1 MQFDIVNEYGELEPS
16 WLERL
21 DEILPLYAEQ
31 EGLPDDMVIGL
42 TFCDDDYI
50 QEVNREHRGI
60 DRATDVLSFP
70 LYERDDEIELF
81 EDELAPFGDIILSV
95 PHAIAQAEEYG
106 HSVER
111 EVCYLIVHGL
121 MHLAGYDHMEEDE
134 KAEMREQEE
143 ALLGRLGITRDARPE
158 KPRDEKPVESAAAKG
173 PRAMKTGFIS
183 LIGRPNAGKS
193 TLINQIMDRK
203 IAIVSAKP
211 QTTRTRITGIF
222 TTGDAQMV
230 FVDTPGI
237 HKPKHRL
244 DHYMVEAAR
253 STIYEGD
260 VIYYVVDASVPFGSG
275 EQFILDAL
283 KDVDVPVFLLLNKID
298 LMTPEELMRTI
309 VKWQTRREFA
319 EIFPLSAERGDN
331 VDRLL
336 ETSKGYL
343 YDGPS
348 FYPEDAV
355 TDQPERI
362 IMSELIREKILR
374 LTEEEVPHSVA
385 VVIEH
390 MERDE
395 KDDKLIV
402 HAAIYT
408 ERSSQKGIII
418 GKQGAMIKKIGTQAR
433 RDIEELL
440 GEKIYLKLWV
450 RVKENWR
457 NREGMLHDLGYDMDD
472 FN

>member
-1 MQFDIVNEYGELEPS
+1 
-16 WLERL
+16 
-21 DEILPLYAEQ
+21 
-31 EGLPDDMVIGL
+31 
-42 TFCDDDYI
+42 
-50 QEVNREHRGI
+50 
-60 DRATDVLSFP
+60 
-70 LYERDDEIELF
+70 
-81 EDELAPFGDIILSV
+81 
-95 PHAIAQAEEYG
+95 
-106 HSVER
+106 
-111 EVCYLIVHGL
+111 
-121 MHLAGYDHMEEDE
+121 
-134 KAEMREQEE
+134 
-143 ALLGRLGITRDARPE
+143 
-158 KPRDEKPVESAAAKG
+158 
-173 PRAMKTGFIS
+173 MKTGFIS

-193 TLINQIMDRK
+193 TLINQILDRK
-203 IAIVSAKP
+203 IAITSSKP

-222 TTGDAQMV
+222 TTSDAQIV
-230 FVDTPGI
+230 FIDTPGI
-237 HKPKHRL
+237 HKPKDRL
-244 DHYMVEAAR
+244 NQYMVEAAR

-260 VIYYVVDASVPFGSG
+260 VIFYVVDASVPFGPG
-275 EQFILDAL
+275 EQFILDCL
-283 KDVDVPVFLLLNKID
+283 KDIDVPVFLLLNKID
-298 LMTPEELMRTI
+298 CMTSEEIMRTI

-336 ETSKGYL
+336 ETVKGYL
-343 YDGPS
+343 IEGPN

-362 IMSELIREKILR
+362 VMSELIREKILR

-395 KDDKLIV
+395 SDDKLIV

-408 ERSSQKGIII
+408 ERQSQKAIII
-418 GKQGAMIKKIGTQAR
+418 GKQGQMIKRIGTAAR

-457 NREGMLHDLGYDMDD
+457 NREGALHDFGYDMED
-472 FN
+472 FS

>member
-1 MQFDIVNEYGELEPS
+1 
-16 WLERL
+16 
-21 DEILPLYAEQ
+21 
-31 EGLPDDMVIGL
+31 
-42 TFCDDDYI
+42 
-50 QEVNREHRGI
+50 
-60 DRATDVLSFP
+60 
-70 LYERDDEIELF
+70 
-81 EDELAPFGDIILSV
+81 
-95 PHAIAQAEEYG
+95 
-106 HSVER
+106 
-111 EVCYLIVHGL
+111 
-121 MHLAGYDHMEEDE
+121 
-134 KAEMREQEE
+134 
-143 ALLGRLGITRDARPE
+143 
-158 KPRDEKPVESAAAKG
+158 
-173 PRAMKTGFIS
+173 MKTGFIS

-193 TLINQIMDRK
+193 TLINQILDRK
-203 IAIVSAKP
+203 IAITSSKP

-222 TTGDAQMV
+222 TTNDAQMV
-230 FVDTPGI
+230 FIDTPGI
-237 HKPKHRL
+237 HKPKDRL
-244 DHYMVEAAR
+244 NQYMVEAAR

-260 VIYYVVDASVPFGSG
+260 VIFYVVDASVPFGPG
-275 EQFILDAL
+275 EQFILDCL
-283 KDVDVPVFLLLNKID
+283 KDIDVPVFLLLNKID
-298 LMTPEELMRTI
+298 CMTSEEIMRTI

-336 ETSKGYL
+336 ETVKGYL
-343 YDGPS
+343 IEGPN

-362 IMSELIREKILR
+362 VMSELIREKILR

-395 KDDKLIV
+395 SDDKLIV

-408 ERSSQKGIII
+408 ERQSQKAIII
-418 GKQGAMIKKIGTQAR
+418 GKQGQMIKRIGTAAR

-457 NREGMLHDLGYDMDD
+457 NREGALHDFGYDMED
-472 FN
+472 FS

>member
-1 MQFDIVNEYGELEPS
+1 
-16 WLERL
+16 
-21 DEILPLYAEQ
+21 
-31 EGLPDDMVIGL
+31 
-42 TFCDDDYI
+42 
-50 QEVNREHRGI
+50 
-60 DRATDVLSFP
+60 
-70 LYERDDEIELF
+70 
-81 EDELAPFGDIILSV
+81 
-95 PHAIAQAEEYG
+95 
-106 HSVER
+106 
-111 EVCYLIVHGL
+111 
-121 MHLAGYDHMEEDE
+121 
-134 KAEMREQEE
+134 
-143 ALLGRLGITRDARPE
+143 
-158 KPRDEKPVESAAAKG
+158 
-173 PRAMKTGFIS
+173 MKTGFIS

-193 TLINQIMDRK
+193 TLINQILDRK
-203 IAIVSAKP
+203 IAITSSKP

-222 TTGDAQMV
+222 TTSDAQMV
-230 FVDTPGI
+230 FIDTPGI
-237 HKPKHRL
+237 HKPKDRL
-244 DHYMVEAAR
+244 NQYMVEAAR

-260 VIYYVVDASVPFGSG
+260 VIFYVVDASVPFGPG
-275 EQFILDAL
+275 EQFILDCL
-283 KDVDVPVFLLLNKID
+283 KDIDVPVFLLLNKID
-298 LMTPEELMRTI
+298 CMTSEEIMRTI

-336 ETSKGYL
+336 ETVKGYL
-343 YDGPS
+343 IEGPN

-362 IMSELIREKILR
+362 VMSELIREKILR

-395 KDDKLIV
+395 SDDKLIV

-408 ERSSQKGIII
+408 ERQSQKAIII
-418 GKQGAMIKKIGTQAR
+418 GKQGQMIKRIGTAAR

-457 NREGMLHDLGYDMDD
+457 NREGALHDFGYDMED
-472 FN
+472 FS

>member
-1 MQFDIVNEYGELEPS
+1 
-16 WLERL
+16 
-21 DEILPLYAEQ
+21 
-31 EGLPDDMVIGL
+31 
-42 TFCDDDYI
+42 
-50 QEVNREHRGI
+50 
-60 DRATDVLSFP
+60 
-70 LYERDDEIELF
+70 
-81 EDELAPFGDIILSV
+81 
-95 PHAIAQAEEYG
+95 
-106 HSVER
+106 
-111 EVCYLIVHGL
+111 
-121 MHLAGYDHMEEDE
+121 
-134 KAEMREQEE
+134 
-143 ALLGRLGITRDARPE
+143 
-158 KPRDEKPVESAAAKG
+158 
-173 PRAMKTGFIS
+173 MKTGFIS

-193 TLINQIMDRK
+193 TLINQILDRK
-203 IAIVSAKP
+203 IAITSSKP

-222 TTGDAQMV
+222 TTSDAQMV
-230 FVDTPGI
+230 FIDTPGI
-237 HKPKHRL
+237 HKPKDRL
-244 DHYMVEAAR
+244 NQYMVEAAR

-260 VIYYVVDASVPFGSG
+260 VIFYVVDASVPFGPG
-275 EQFILDAL
+275 EQFILDCL
-283 KDVDVPVFLLLNKID
+283 KDIDVPVFLLLNKID
-298 LMTPEELMRTI
+298 CMTSEEIMRTI

-336 ETSKGYL
+336 ETVKGYL
-343 YDGPS
+343 IEGPN

-362 IMSELIREKILR
+362 VMSELIREKILR

-395 KDDKLIV
+395 SDDKLIV

-408 ERSSQKGIII
+408 EHQSQKAIII
-418 GKQGAMIKKIGTQAR
+418 GKQGQMIKRIGTAAR

-457 NREGMLHDLGYDMDD
+457 NREGALHDFGYDMED
-472 FN
+472 FS

>member
-1 MQFDIVNEYGELEPS
+1 
-16 WLERL
+16 
-21 DEILPLYAEQ
+21 
-31 EGLPDDMVIGL
+31 
-42 TFCDDDYI
+42 
-50 QEVNREHRGI
+50 
-60 DRATDVLSFP
+60 
-70 LYERDDEIELF
+70 
-81 EDELAPFGDIILSV
+81 
-95 PHAIAQAEEYG
+95 
-106 HSVER
+106 
-111 EVCYLIVHGL
+111 
-121 MHLAGYDHMEEDE
+121 
-134 KAEMREQEE
+134 
-143 ALLGRLGITRDARPE
+143 
-158 KPRDEKPVESAAAKG
+158 
-173 PRAMKTGFIS
+173 MKTGFVS

-193 TLINQIMDRK
+193 TLINQILDRK
-203 IAIVSAKP
+203 IAITSSKP

-222 TTGDAQMV
+222 TTSDAQMV
-230 FVDTPGI
+230 FIDTPGI
-237 HKPKHRL
+237 HKPKDRL
-244 DHYMVEAAR
+244 NQYMVEAAR

-260 VIYYVVDASVPFGSG
+260 VIFYVVDASVPFGPG
-275 EQFILDAL
+275 EQFILDCL
-283 KDVDVPVFLLLNKID
+283 KDIDVPVFLLLNKID
-298 LMTPEELMRTI
+298 CMTSEEIMRTI

-336 ETSKGYL
+336 ETVKGYL
-343 YDGPS
+343 IEGPN

-362 IMSELIREKILR
+362 VMSELIREKILR

-395 KDDKLIV
+395 SDDKLIV

-408 ERSSQKGIII
+408 ERQSQKAIII
-418 GKQGAMIKKIGTQAR
+418 GKQGQMIKRIGTAAR

-457 NREGMLHDLGYDMDD
+457 NREGALHDFGYDMED
-472 FN
+472 FS

>member
-1 MQFDIVNEYGELEPS
+1 
-16 WLERL
+16 
-21 DEILPLYAEQ
+21 
-31 EGLPDDMVIGL
+31 
-42 TFCDDDYI
+42 
-50 QEVNREHRGI
+50 
-60 DRATDVLSFP
+60 
-70 LYERDDEIELF
+70 
-81 EDELAPFGDIILSV
+81 
-95 PHAIAQAEEYG
+95 
-106 HSVER
+106 
-111 EVCYLIVHGL
+111 
-121 MHLAGYDHMEEDE
+121 
-134 KAEMREQEE
+134 
-143 ALLGRLGITRDARPE
+143 
-158 KPRDEKPVESAAAKG
+158 
-173 PRAMKTGFIS
+173 MKTGFIS

-193 TLINQIMDRK
+193 TLINQILDRK
-203 IAIVSAKP
+203 IAITSSKP

-222 TTGDAQMV
+222 TTSDAQMV
-230 FVDTPGI
+230 FIDTPGI
-237 HKPKHRL
+237 HKPKDRL
-244 DHYMVEAAR
+244 NQYMVEAAR

-260 VIYYVVDASVPFGSG
+260 VIFYVVDASVPFGPG
-275 EQFILDAL
+275 EQFILDCL
-283 KDVDVPVFLLLNKID
+283 KDIDVPVFLLLNKID
-298 LMTPEELMRTI
+298 CMTSEEIMRTI

-336 ETSKGYL
+336 ETVKGYL
-343 YDGPS
+343 IEGPN

-362 IMSELIREKILR
+362 VMSELIRKKILR

-395 KDDKLIV
+395 SDDKLIV

-408 ERSSQKGIII
+408 ERQSQKAIII
-418 GKQGAMIKKIGTQAR
+418 GKQGQMIKRIGTAAR

-457 NREGMLHDLGYDMDD
+457 NREGALHDFGYDMED
-472 FN
+472 FS

>member
-1 MQFDIVNEYGELEPS
+1 
-16 WLERL
+16 
-21 DEILPLYAEQ
+21 
-31 EGLPDDMVIGL
+31 
-42 TFCDDDYI
+42 
-50 QEVNREHRGI
+50 
-60 DRATDVLSFP
+60 
-70 LYERDDEIELF
+70 
-81 EDELAPFGDIILSV
+81 
-95 PHAIAQAEEYG
+95 
-106 HSVER
+106 
-111 EVCYLIVHGL
+111 
-121 MHLAGYDHMEEDE
+121 
-134 KAEMREQEE
+134 
-143 ALLGRLGITRDARPE
+143 
-158 KPRDEKPVESAAAKG
+158 
-173 PRAMKTGFIS
+173 MKTGFIS

-193 TLINQIMDRK
+193 TLINQILDRK
-203 IAIVSAKP
+203 IAITSSKP

-222 TTGDAQMV
+222 TTSDAQMV
-230 FVDTPGI
+230 FIDTPGI
-237 HKPKHRL
+237 HKPKDRL
-244 DHYMVEAAR
+244 NQYMVEAAR

-260 VIYYVVDASVPFGSG
+260 VLFYVVDASVPFGPG
-275 EQFILDAL
+275 EQFILDCL
-283 KDVDVPVFLLLNKID
+283 KDIDVPVFLLLNKID
-298 LMTPEELMRTI
+298 CMTSEEIMRTI

-336 ETSKGYL
+336 ETVKGYL
-343 YDGPS
+343 IEGPN

-362 IMSELIREKILR
+362 VMSELIREKILR

-395 KDDKLIV
+395 SDDKLIV

-408 ERSSQKGIII
+408 ERQSQKAIII
-418 GKQGAMIKKIGTQAR
+418 GKQGQMIKRIGTAAR

-457 NREGMLHDLGYDMDD
+457 NREGALHDFGYDMED
-472 FN
+472 FS

>member
-1 MQFDIVNEYGELEPS
+1 
-16 WLERL
+16 
-21 DEILPLYAEQ
+21 
-31 EGLPDDMVIGL
+31 
-42 TFCDDDYI
+42 
-50 QEVNREHRGI
+50 
-60 DRATDVLSFP
+60 
-70 LYERDDEIELF
+70 
-81 EDELAPFGDIILSV
+81 
-95 PHAIAQAEEYG
+95 
-106 HSVER
+106 
-111 EVCYLIVHGL
+111 
-121 MHLAGYDHMEEDE
+121 
-134 KAEMREQEE
+134 
-143 ALLGRLGITRDARPE
+143 
-158 KPRDEKPVESAAAKG
+158 
-173 PRAMKTGFIS
+173 MKTGFIS

-193 TLINQIMDRK
+193 TLINQILDRK
-203 IAIVSAKP
+203 IAITSSKP

-222 TTGDAQMV
+222 TTSDAQMV
-230 FVDTPGI
+230 FIDTPGI
-237 HKPKHRL
+237 HKPKDRL
-244 DHYMVEAAR
+244 NQYMIEAAR

-260 VIYYVVDASVPFGSG
+260 VIFYVVDASVPFGPG
-275 EQFILDAL
+275 EQFILDCL
-283 KDVDVPVFLLLNKID
+283 KDIDVPVFLLLNKID
-298 LMTPEELMRTI
+298 CMTSEEIMRTI

-336 ETSKGYL
+336 ETVKGYL
-343 YDGPS
+343 IEGPN

-362 IMSELIREKILR
+362 VMSELIREKILR

-395 KDDKLIV
+395 SDDKLIV

-408 ERSSQKGIII
+408 ERQSQKAIII
-418 GKQGAMIKKIGTQAR
+418 GKQGQMIKRIGTAAR

-457 NREGMLHDLGYDMDD
+457 NREGALHDFGYDMED
-472 FN
+472 FS

>member
-1 MQFDIVNEYGELEPS
+1 
-16 WLERL
+16 
-21 DEILPLYAEQ
+21 
-31 EGLPDDMVIGL
+31 
-42 TFCDDDYI
+42 
-50 QEVNREHRGI
+50 
-60 DRATDVLSFP
+60 
-70 LYERDDEIELF
+70 
-81 EDELAPFGDIILSV
+81 
-95 PHAIAQAEEYG
+95 
-106 HSVER
+106 
-111 EVCYLIVHGL
+111 
-121 MHLAGYDHMEEDE
+121 
-134 KAEMREQEE
+134 
-143 ALLGRLGITRDARPE
+143 
-158 KPRDEKPVESAAAKG
+158 
-173 PRAMKTGFIS
+173 MKTGFIS

-193 TLINQIMDRK
+193 TLINQILDRK
-203 IAIVSAKP
+203 IAITSSKP

-222 TTGDAQMV
+222 TTSDAQMV
-230 FVDTPGI
+230 FIDTPGI
-237 HKPKHRL
+237 HKPKDRL
-244 DHYMVEAAR
+244 NQYMVEAAR

-260 VIYYVVDASVPFGSG
+260 VIFYVVDASVPFGPG
-275 EQFILDAL
+275 EQFILDCL
-283 KDVDVPVFLLLNKID
+283 KDIDVPVFLLLNKID
-298 LMTPEELMRTI
+298 CMTSEDIMRTI

-336 ETSKGYL
+336 ETVKGYL
-343 YDGPS
+343 IEGPN

-362 IMSELIREKILR
+362 VMSELIREKILR

-395 KDDKLIV
+395 SDDKLIV

-408 ERSSQKGIII
+408 ERQSQKAIII
-418 GKQGAMIKKIGTQAR
+418 GKQGQMIKRIGTAAR

-457 NREGMLHDLGYDMDD
+457 NREGALHDFGYDMED
-472 FN
+472 FS

>member
-1 MQFDIVNEYGELEPS
+1 
-16 WLERL
+16 
-21 DEILPLYAEQ
+21 
-31 EGLPDDMVIGL
+31 
-42 TFCDDDYI
+42 
-50 QEVNREHRGI
+50 
-60 DRATDVLSFP
+60 
-70 LYERDDEIELF
+70 
-81 EDELAPFGDIILSV
+81 
-95 PHAIAQAEEYG
+95 
-106 HSVER
+106 
-111 EVCYLIVHGL
+111 
-121 MHLAGYDHMEEDE
+121 
-134 KAEMREQEE
+134 
-143 ALLGRLGITRDARPE
+143 
-158 KPRDEKPVESAAAKG
+158 
-173 PRAMKTGFIS
+173 MKTGFIS

-193 TLINQIMDRK
+193 TLINQILDRK
-203 IAIVSAKP
+203 IAITSSKP

-222 TTGDAQMV
+222 TTSDAQMV
-230 FVDTPGI
+230 FIDTPGI
-237 HKPKHRL
+237 HKPKDRL
-244 DHYMVEAAR
+244 NQYMVEAAR

-260 VIYYVVDASVPFGSG
+260 VIFYVVDASVPFGPG
-275 EQFILDAL
+275 EQFILDCL
-283 KDVDVPVFLLLNKID
+283 KDIDVPVFLLLNKID
-298 LMTPEELMRTI
+298 CMTSEEIMRTI

-336 ETSKGYL
+336 ETVKGYL
-343 YDGPS
+343 IEGPN

-362 IMSELIREKILR
+362 VMSELIREKILR

-395 KDDKLIV
+395 SDDKLIV

-408 ERSSQKGIII
+408 ERQSQKAIII
-418 GKQGAMIKKIGTQAR
+418 GKQGQMIKRIGTAAR

-457 NREGMLHDLGYDMDD
+457 NREGALHNFGYDMED
-472 FN
+472 FS

>member
-1 MQFDIVNEYGELEPS
+1 
-16 WLERL
+16 
-21 DEILPLYAEQ
+21 
-31 EGLPDDMVIGL
+31 
-42 TFCDDDYI
+42 
-50 QEVNREHRGI
+50 
-60 DRATDVLSFP
+60 
-70 LYERDDEIELF
+70 
-81 EDELAPFGDIILSV
+81 
-95 PHAIAQAEEYG
+95 
-106 HSVER
+106 
-111 EVCYLIVHGL
+111 
-121 MHLAGYDHMEEDE
+121 
-134 KAEMREQEE
+134 
-143 ALLGRLGITRDARPE
+143 
-158 KPRDEKPVESAAAKG
+158 
-173 PRAMKTGFIS
+173 MKTGFIS

-193 TLINQIMDRK
+193 TLINQILDRK
-203 IAIVSAKP
+203 IAITSSKP

-222 TTGDAQMV
+222 TTSDAQMV
-230 FVDTPGI
+230 FIDTPGI
-237 HKPKHRL
+237 HKPKDRL
-244 DHYMVEAAR
+244 NQYMVEAAR

-260 VIYYVVDASVPFGSG
+260 VIFYVVDASVPFGPG
-275 EQFILDAL
+275 EQFILDCL
-283 KDVDVPVFLLLNKID
+283 KDIDVPVFLLLNKID
-298 LMTPEELMRTI
+298 CMTSEEIMRTI

-336 ETSKGYL
+336 ETAKGYL
-343 YDGPS
+343 IEGPN

-362 IMSELIREKILR
+362 VMSELIREKILR

-395 KDDKLIV
+395 SDDKLIV

-408 ERSSQKGIII
+408 ERQSQKAIII
-418 GKQGAMIKKIGTQAR
+418 GKQGQMIKRIGTAAR

-457 NREGMLHDLGYDMDD
+457 NREGALHDFGYDMED
-472 FN
+472 FS